1 MAAADLL
8 TAEEAAEH
16 LGVSRAT
23 LYAYVSR
30 GLVASEPG
38 PGPSRARR
46 YPRGALDEFRGRR
59 ERNRDREMA
68 ALGSLHWG
76 LPLLDSALTLIRD
89 GRLYYRGRDAVE
101 LSRSAAFEQV
111 AGLLWTGDEHDA
123 AGLFPGDG
131 AAGADPGPAEVPIA
145 TRLCEHL
152 VAAADRTLVTLGS
165 RPAATLRAA
174 GRAVEGLFA
183 AAGARAGGTLAERLA
198 RGWRTDAHDD
208 LRAALVLCADHD
220 LNASSFTA
228 RCVASADARLEHVLL
243 AALCALR
250 GRRHGG
256 LLERVEDLLDHV
268 GRDGARAAADRAM
281 GDGPELPGFGHPLY
295 PDGDPRGAE
304 LLARAGPAGG
314 VDDLVTLAR
323 EELGLQPTLD
333 LGLAALARARGLPPG
348 GAFALFALGRSAGWV
363 AHARE
368 AWADER
374 LIRPRSRYIGPEP
387 RDSA

>member
-46 YPRGALDEFRGRR
+46 YPRGPWTSSAAAASAIATVRWPPSGRSTGACR
-59 ERNRDREMA
+59 CSTRRSR
-68 ALGSLHWG
+68 S
-76 LPLLDSALTLIRD
+76 SAD

-111 AGLLWTGDEHDA
+111 AALLWTGDEHDA

-131 AAGADPGPAEVPIA
+131 AAGVDPGPAEVPIA

-183 AAGARAGGTLAERLA
+183 AAGARGDGTLAERLA

-208 LRAALVLCADHD
+208 LRAALVLCADHE
-220 LNASSFTA
+220 LNVSSFTA

-256 LLERVEDLLDHV
+256 LLERVEDLLDQV
-268 GRDGARAAADRAM
+268 DRDGARAAADRAM
-281 GDGPELPGFGHPLY
+281 GDGPSCPGSATPSTRRATRAAPSCWPG
-295 PDGDPRGAE
+295 R
-304 LLARAGPAGG
+304 ARPAGS
-314 VDDLVTLAR
+314 T
-323 EELGLQPTLD
+323 
-333 LGLAALARARGLPPG
+333 
-348 GAFALFALGRSAGWV
+348 SW
-363 AHARE
+363 
-368 AWADER
+368 
-374 LIRPRSRYIGPEP
+374 
-387 RDSA
+387 

>member
-1 MAAADLL
+1 MGAADTDLL

-59 ERNRDREMA
+59 ERNRDRELVA
-68 ALGSLHWG
+68 HGSLHWG
-76 LPLLDSALTLIRD
+76 LPLLDSALTLIQD
-89 GRLYYRGRDAVE
+89 GHLYYRGRDAVE
-101 LSRSAAFEQV
+101 LSRSAGFEEV
-111 AGLLWTGDEHDA
+111 AALLWTGDERDA

-131 AAGADPGPAEVPIA
+131 SAAGEPEAAEVPIA
-145 TRLCEHL
+145 TRLSEHL

-165 RPAATLRAA
+165 PPQATLRAA

-183 AAGARAGGTLAERLA
+183 AAGAHGDGPLAERLA
-198 RGWRTDAHDD
+198 RGWRTDAVDD
-208 LRAALVLCADHD
+208 LRAALVLSADHE
-220 LNASSFTA
+220 LNVSSFTA

-256 LLERVEDLLDHV
+256 LLERVEDLLDQV
-268 GRDGARAAADRAM
+268 DRDGARAAADRAM
-281 GDGPELPGFGHPLY
+281 SDGAELPGFGHPLY
-295 PDGDPRGAE
+295 PEGDPRGAE
-304 LLARAGPAGG
+304 LLARAGPDAA
-314 VDDLVTLAR
+314 VDELATLAR
-323 EELGLQPTLD
+323 DELGLLPTLD
-333 LGLAALARARGLPPG
+333 LGLAAIARARGLPPG

-374 LIRPRSRYIGPEP
+374 LIRPRSRYVGPLP
-387 RDSA
+387 